1 MQTKTTDRKEFLGN
15 VPDSIDYPKLTMW
28 QLVYQTADKY
38 PDTVALEFM
47 GQKIRYAQFKQMI
60 EQVAKALWAQGIR
73 QGDKVTIAM
82 PNCPQAVAMFYALN
96 RVGALANMV
105 HPLSSSGEYKFFL
118 NFSKSK
124 MILTIAQF

>member
-1 MQTKTTDRKEFLGN
+1 MQAKTTDRKEFLGN
-15 VPDSIDYPKLTMW
+15 VPDSINYPKLTMW

-38 PDTVALEFM
+38 PDIVALEFM

-60 EQVAKALWAQGIR
+60 EQVARALWAQGIR

-118 NFSKSK
+118 NFSQ
-124 MILTIAQF
+124 I